1 MGRKTGSDALVASG
15 TDATFDAV
23 ISAGTLV
30 GALVT
35 LTSGYVIDG
44 WIGCVIS
51 LVILKAGLELLLD
64 TLSSIVGRRADS
76 QLSQEIKQRLC
87 TVDGILGAYDLVL
100 HNYGPTRAMGSVNV
114 AVWDWRTAA
123 ELHTLSKQAQALIWA
138 EYHIFLYIG
147 FYAVNTQDNALRALE
162 DQIRT
167 ECQAYPQV
175 LSIHA
180 FFEEKETGT
189 ISFDAVIDFSCRDS
203 LGLVRQIEA
212 DLAQKHPG
220 RQFTIKVDRAYSD

>member
-87 TVDGILGAYDLVL
+87 TVDASWEPTTWCYTTMAPP
-100 HNYGPTRAMGSVNV
+100 GP
-114 AVWDWRTAA
+114 W
-123 ELHTLSKQAQALIWA
+123 AQ
-138 EYHIFLYIG
+138 
-147 FYAVNTQDNALRALE
+147 
-162 DQIRT
+162 
-167 ECQAYPQV
+167 
-175 LSIHA
+175 
-180 FFEEKETGT
+180 
-189 ISFDAVIDFSCRDS
+189 
-203 LGLVRQIEA
+203 
-212 DLAQKHPG
+212 
-220 RQFTIKVDRAYSD
+220 

>member
-1 MGRKTGSDALVASG
+1 MASG

-35 LTSGYVIDG
+35 MTSGYVIDG

-147 FYAVNTQDNALRALE
+147 FYAVKHPRQRPPGVGRSDPYRVSGLS
-162 DQIRT
+162 
-167 ECQAYPQV
+167 QV

-203 LGLVRQIEA
+203 LGAGAANRSGLSPETSRPPLHHQGGSG
-212 DLAQKHPG
+212 LQ
-220 RQFTIKVDRAYSD
+220 